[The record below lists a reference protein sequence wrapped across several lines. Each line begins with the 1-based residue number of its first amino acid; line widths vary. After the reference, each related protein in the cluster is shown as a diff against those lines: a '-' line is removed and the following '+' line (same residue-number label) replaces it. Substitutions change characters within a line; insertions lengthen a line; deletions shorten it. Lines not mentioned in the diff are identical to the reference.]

1 MRLILPRDRA
11 RCRGNVRVVN
21 RRGFVLFAA
30 LALVVACG
38 PKRGSDTA
46 RNRKLGL
53 VVGFTR
59 DRTSGEYIAQALVEI
74 AGRSAKSDKD
84 GVFQVDDIEPG
95 KHTLKA
101 TFAGQPVTIRD
112 VEVVAGMASY
122 VDVTF
127 TLGEPT
133 PIVTDWGD
141 PREGE
146 IVRFKTDVPHIEGT
160 VGDLNTRERIAGAV
174 VTAAQGR
181 DDETLQTVT
190 DDHGR
195 YRFDNVT
202 PGTRDQRV
210 LLGQRPRADRS
221 TSIRYHAGRWRER
234 PRSIVDRGRQA
245 VSQLNQ

>member
-1 MRLILPRDRA
+1 M
-11 RCRGNVRVVN
+11 RVVN
-21 RRGFVLFAA
+21 RRGFVLFA
-30 LALVVACG
+30 LAVAVIGCG
-38 PKRGSDTA
+38 PKRTDTA
-46 RNRKLGL
+46 RDKKLGL

-59 DRTSGEYIAQALVEI
+59 DRTSGDYIAQALVEI

-84 GVFQVDDIEPG
+84 GVFQVDDIQPG
-95 KHTLKA
+95 KHTLTA
-101 TFAGQPVTIRD
+101 TFAGQPVTIRN

-146 IVRFKTDVPHIEGT
+146 IVRFTTNVPHIEGT
-160 VGDLNTRERIAGAV
+160 VGDVNTRERIAGAV

-202 PGTRDQRV
+202 PGTYAISAYYSVSGRAQIEVRRSDIKLAAGESV
-210 LLGQRPRADRS
+210 LVPLWIEVAKQ
-221 TSIRYHAGRWRER
+221 
-234 PRSIVDRGRQA
+234 
-245 VSQLNQ
+245 